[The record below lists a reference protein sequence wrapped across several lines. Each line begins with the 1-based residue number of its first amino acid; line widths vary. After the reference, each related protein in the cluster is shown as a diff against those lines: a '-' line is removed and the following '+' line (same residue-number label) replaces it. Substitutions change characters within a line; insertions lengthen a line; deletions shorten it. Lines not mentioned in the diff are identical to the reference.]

1 LKHVLKSFVPT
12 NENLELC
19 SLSEQRLTTY
29 TSRILLT
36 MKKKKSESTRTN
48 SDSNHIN
55 LIENVN
61 CHEKENEKLY
71 NLNEFRNKY
80 FMNRKL

>member
-1 LKHVLKSFVPT
+1 MLRSFVPT

-36 MKKKKSESTRTN
+36 MKKKKSNLAQKDSESN
-48 SDSNHIN
+48 SISLVEN
-55 LIENVN
+55 LT

-71 NLNEFRNKY
+71 YLNEFRNKY
-80 FMNRKL
+80 FMNRKM